1 MNVAL
6 IFQSRAR
13 SKRLL
18 IGLSL
23 SLIPGEPRI
32 MKTNG
37 RKQRRSYFKS
47 GIWERECHLS
57 HTCATLQHAFSWF
70 ALQSSVWL
78 IFCTR
83 YTPNRLPA
91 IPSTHPP
98 VINTHT
104 YVPGGMKPT
113 PYLLNGT
120 ASTSGIARYDPY
132 APPRKPSGSSIAP
145 STSSGIRPPS
155 MLAGCF

>member
-13 SKRLL
+13 SKRSL

-57 HTCATLQHAFSWF
+57 HTCTTLQHAFFFDSLFKVLSDLYF
-70 ALQSSVWL
+70 APVTRPIAYPQSHPPILPLS
-78 IFCTR
+78 TR
-83 YTPNRLPA
+83 IRMYPGEWNRLHIFSMVQLPQVA
-91 IPSTHPP
+91 SHVMIRMPP
-98 VINTHT
+98 LANLQDPQLRRPLR
-104 YVPGGMKPT
+104 PG
-113 PYLLNGT
+113 
-120 ASTSGIARYDPY
+120 
-132 APPRKPSGSSIAP
+132 
-145 STSSGIRPPS
+145 
-155 MLAGCF
+155 